1 MLKDTL
7 TVLRGTVAAQALG
20 ILALPLLTRLFTPE
34 AFGQLQL
41 YLSVVGILL
50 VVTAMRYEIALL
62 RAEGDAEFTATLQLC
77 GLINFSVALLV
88 AAGCALVAAQ
98 PGLVGPSVR
107 ELLWFLPAGV
117 LLGGLVQT
125 IGYLPLRHKAY
136 AAGASAKVMQAV
148 GNVVGA
154 VGIGVTAPFTGGLV
168 TSDLLGRV
176 ASICSLA
183 RHRSLFTRET
193 WQRPQLQA
201 LRAAALRF
209 REFPLVAVPGGLIN
223 AAGGTMTALLMY
235 GAFDAAVS
243 GQYGLVERSLMLPV
257 GMVAV
262 AVSQVFIADLSASL
276 RDGGGNALRLY
287 RGVVRRMFMLG
298 LLPAALVGLFAPAV
312 FAIAFGP
319 TWALAGE
326 MARIM
331 APLVLVA
338 LVTSSVNMAVMILGW
353 QKVQLGWELARLVA
367 VSAAWLSIVR
377 LDLPPTVAIG
387 AHVAVSVLMNLAYL
401 WLADHMLRRHASQC
415 PMAHCGR
422 ANVNQ

>member
-1 MLKDTL
+1 MYYVTRNRQISAESPDAAP
-7 TVLRGTVAAQALG
+7 VLAAPPPGTVVVFRNALADNEKKHFCEVYG
-20 ILALPLLTRLFTPE
+20 HA
-34 AFGQLQL
+34 
-41 YLSVVGILL
+41 
-50 VVTAMRYEIALL
+50 ALL
-62 RAEGDAEFTATLQLC
+62 H
-77 GLINFSVALLV
+77 
-88 AAGCALVAAQ
+88 
-98 PGLVGPSVR
+98 R
-107 ELLWFLPAGV
+107 ELLRITRPAHRPAKPLQPFVAVHVRMGDFAAPSLVGGIRPGVHNVRLPVEWYAQMLVAVRQG
-117 LLGGLVQT
+117 LGADVPALV
-125 IGYLPLRHKAY
+125 
-136 AAGASAKVMQAV
+136 
-148 GNVVGA
+148 
-154 VGIGVTAPFTGGLV
+154 
-168 TSDLLGRV
+168 
-176 ASICSLA
+176 
-183 RHRSLFTRET
+183 
-193 WQRPQLQA
+193 
-201 LRAAALRF
+201 F

-298 LLPAALVGLFAPAV
+298 LLPAVLVGLFAPAV

-319 TWALAGE
+319 TWTLAGE

-338 LVTSSVNMAVMILGW
+338 LVTSSVNMAIMILGW

-367 VSAAWLSIVR
+367 VSAAWLSIVK

-387 AHVAVSVLMNLAYL
+387 LHVAVSVLMSLAFL
-401 WLADHMLRRHASQC
+401 WLADHMLRRHASQF
-415 PMAHCGR
+415 PMAPCGR
-422 ANVNQ
+422 AILNP